1 MLNKLGEELKEAR
14 LKSEATLQQ
23 VSTRTRID
31 VKFLESMENGNF
43 SFLPEL
49 YVKAFLKEYCAFVGL
64 DTAAILKKYDL
75 AKQGKSFEESS
86 SSSVQ
91 QEKKQEIKPEIIPE
105 VKKEEP
111 KPVKKT
117 APPVTSFDAVQQPV
131 VESSASAVNR
141 QKIIIA
147 VAVSGTIILLTAAYF
162 LFFYNNTNIVVP
174 EKPYEEVVQ
183 EHDKYYEDQ
192 QNTPAQSDTS
202 SHIAAVDSM
211 RLDIRAVD
219 TSWVKIMLDDKRS
232 EEFLLFPRSRK
243 TLAAA
248 KNYKVTFGKSYAIKL
263 ELNGKP
269 LDYKP
274 GKSKVAHIMIDS
286 TGITNLEEPPRFN

>member
-14 LKSEATLQQ
+14 LKTDSTLQQ

-31 VKFLESMENGNF
+31 LKFLEAMENGNF

-75 AKQGKSFEESS
+75 AKQGKTFDETASAAPA
-86 SSSVQ
+86 VQ
-91 QEKKQEIKPEIIPE
+91 QERKPEIIPD

-111 KPVKKT
+111 KPVKKPSP
-117 APPVTSFDAVQQPV
+117 PPVTSFDAVQQPV
-131 VESSASAVNR
+131 VESSASAVDR
-141 QKIIIA
+141 KKIIIA
-147 VAVSGTIILLTAAYF
+147 SIVSVLIIALTAVYF

-192 QNTPAQSDTS
+192 KSATANADTTA
-202 SHIAAVDSM
+202 HTAAVDSM
-211 RLDIRAVD
+211 RLDIKASD

-243 TLAAA
+243 TIAAA
-248 KNYKVTFGKSYAIKL
+248 KNYKITFGKSYAIKL

-286 TGITNLEEPPRFN
+286 TGITNLEEPPRYN

>member
-14 LKSEATLQQ
+14 LKTDSTLQQ

-31 VKFLESMENGNF
+31 LKFLEAMENGNF

-75 AKQGKSFEESS
+75 AKQGKTFDETASAAPA
-86 SSSVQ
+86 VQ
-91 QEKKQEIKPEIIPE
+91 QERKPEIIPD

-111 KPVKKT
+111 KPVKKPSP
-117 APPVTSFDAVQQPV
+117 PPVTSFDAVQQPV
-131 VESSASAVNR
+131 VESSASAVDR
-141 QKIIIA
+141 KKIIIA
-147 VAVSGTIILLTAAYF
+147 SIVSVLIIALTAVYF

-192 QNTPAQSDTS
+192 KSAPANADTTA
-202 SHIAAVDSM
+202 HTAAVDSM
-211 RLDIRAVD
+211 RLDIKASD

-243 TLAAA
+243 TIAAA
-248 KNYKVTFGKSYAIKL
+248 KNYKITFGKSYAIKL

-286 TGITNLEEPPRFN
+286 TGITNLEEPPRYN